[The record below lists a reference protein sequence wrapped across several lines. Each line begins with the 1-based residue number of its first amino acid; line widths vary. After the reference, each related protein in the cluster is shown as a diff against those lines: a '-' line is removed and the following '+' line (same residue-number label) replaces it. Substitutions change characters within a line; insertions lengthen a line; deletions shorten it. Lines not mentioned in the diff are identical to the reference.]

1 MIENHEHTQRF
12 RLYCYMIPLKFG
24 ELTFEHIAYDAISG
38 YLLYNRK
45 ATTPKE
51 AIEEMFKTT
60 YENLYSIQ

>member
-1 MIENHEHTQRF
+1 
-12 RLYCYMIPLKFG
+12 MIPLKFG